1 MKKFFIILM
10 FTFSFTTSVFCTR
23 DFIEGIDYTVDF
35 HEKSPEMAATLHVN
49 FVGVIPEPSKA
60 EKIVKQKLGIYGNK
74 LIASNKVIRT
84 EKKETRYKNIIGSAW
99 KTNITDPTNP
109 IKIKFTEDL
118 AAYVWLG
125 KTKSIVPFP
134 DYIVF
139 LKKEQKDFKKKQQ
152 LNKSKEKD

>member
-1 MKKFFIILM
+1 MKKSFIILTFM
-10 FTFSFTTSVFCTR
+10 FSFTILAFCTR

-35 HEKSPEMAATLHVN
+35 HEKSPEMAAILHVN
-49 FVGVIPEPSKA
+49 FVGVVPEPSEA
-60 EKIVKQKLGIYGNK
+60 EKIVKQKLRIYGNK

-84 EKKETRYKNIIGSAW
+84 EKKETHYKNIIGSAW
-99 KTNITDPTNP
+99 KTNITDPANP

-134 DYIVF
+134 DYIIF

>member
-1 MKKFFIILM
+1 MKKSFIILM
-10 FTFSFTTSVFCTR
+10 FTFSFTISAFCTR

-49 FVGVIPEPSKA
+49 FVGVVPEPSEA

-74 LIASNKVIRT
+74 LIASNKVMRT

-99 KTNITDPTNP
+99 KTNITDPANP

>member
-10 FTFSFTTSVFCTR
+10 FTFYFTISAFCTR

-35 HEKSPEMAATLHVN
+35 HEKSPEMAATLHVT
-49 FVGVIPEPSKA
+49 FVGAAPEPSEA
-60 EKIVKQKLGIYGNK
+60 EQIVKQKLRIYGNK

-84 EKKETRYKNIIGSAW
+84 EKKTHYKNIIGSAW
-99 KTNITDPTNP
+99 KTNITDHADP

-134 DYIVF
+134 DYIIF
-139 LKKEQKDFKKKQQ
+139 LKKEQKNFKRKQQ